1 MFLWNPSCTLATTM
15 AYDERLAERTRS
27 HLVGRDDVREQKM
40 FGGLAFMVSGRM
52 AAGVIG
58 DDLMVRVGR
67 DDYDEAVR
75 RPNARPMD
83 FTGRPSK
90 GMVYVSP
97 EGTASDADLARWVG
111 VGTGSALAL
120 TKRT

>member
-1 MFLWNPSCTLATTM
+1 M
-15 AYDERLAERTRS
+15 AYDEGLAERIRS
-27 HLVGRDDVREQKM
+27 QLAGRTDVREQKM
-40 FGGLAFMVSGRM
+40 FGGLAFMVAERM
-52 AAGVIG
+52 AVGIVG

-75 RPNARPMD
+75 RPHARPMD

-97 EGTASDADLARWVG
+97 EGTSSDADLARWVS
-111 VGTGSALAL
+111 VGAASAVAL
-120 TKRT
+120 TKRHVVGGFAPGP